1 MTQEI
6 GLHDLLEQLKVELFQ
21 ETPGSPKLFF
31 VESAEIELYVN
42 IEHVGK
48 AGINISVLSL
58 GGIKAGGSAKQQEGH
73 KLTLKLVP
81 LASLED
87 IRKQLTPVQKQRA
100 EQGVMK
106 GDL

>member
-6 GLHDLLEQLKVELFQ
+6 GLHDLLEQLKVELLQ

-31 VESAEIELYVN
+31 VESAEIELFVN
-42 IEHVGK
+42 IERSGE

-58 GGIKAGGSAKQQEGH
+58 GGLKGGGSATQQKGH

-81 LASLED
+81 LASLEEV
-87 IRKQLTPVQKQRA
+87 RKQLTPAQKRRA